1 MYKRIVITLW
11 EYSRTETMTIDI
23 FLFTINSIK
32 YENVELIFK
41 IILIKNTE
49 LASDGCQCKH
59 LFLGY

>member
-1 MYKRIVITLW
+1 MNKRIVIILW

-23 FLFTINSIK
+23 FLFTTNNIK

-59 LFLGY
+59 LFLGH